1 MNMSI
6 SYRDRDFNIEL
17 DELEFLYNDESVKR
31 ACKYVD
37 MQRKAIDW
45 TFDGLMDV
53 TRSASR
59 MVEVDDH
66 KIKRVVNA
74 VFFYTVDEFLKMKH
88 LAEGSRFHDYLMCD
102 ALSYYLYMHST
113 EVKYKRYQVTSI
125 DITERIRADRLRAC
139 ACGHKKPIV
148 VIGSILVQLDLRE
161 YESFSVNSYQAV
173 GLL

>member
-66 KIKRVVNA
+66 KIKRGVNA
-74 VFFYTVDEFLKMKH
+74 VFFSTVDEFLKMKH

-139 ACGHKKPIV
+139 ACGHKKGV
-148 VIGSILVQLDLRE
+148 
-161 YESFSVNSYQAV
+161 
-173 GLL
+173 